1 MPSLFFIF
9 LIECMGGGGCYLRYI
24 AQIGRQT
31 QYVAQ
36 ENPKLLFHLTLPPRC
51 WGYRPP
57 HPYSLNFNLL
67 LSLCTYFLSPV
78 FPATALF
85 CILSIF
91 RHPFPSRQPSLSP
104 ASEPAIV
111 SSKSG
116 FSSCFSLS
124 SSLGHSGRLC
134 CALALRGQS
143 GPSLW
148 PSPLVY
154 IKRYMHI
161 LFISVW
167 GQEGQT
173 LGPLCS
179 RCPLPACPALL
190 SLHLCHPPHSLP
202 PLHTKVPVGLASF
215 LCLP

>member
-1 MPSLFFIF
+1 ML
-9 LIECMGGGGCYLRYI
+9 
-24 AQIGRQT
+24 
-31 QYVAQ
+31 
-36 ENPKLLFHLTLPPRC
+36 
-51 WGYRPP
+51 
-57 HPYSLNFNLL
+57 
-67 LSLCTYFLSPV
+67 
-78 FPATALF
+78 PATAL
-85 CILSIF
+85 CCVLSIF
-91 RHPFPSRQPSLSP
+91 RHPFPSRQPRLSP

-111 SSKSG
+111 SSKCG

-134 CALALRGQS
+134 CALALQGQS

>member
-1 MPSLFFIF
+1 MF
-9 LIECMGGGGCYLRYI
+9 L
-24 AQIGRQT
+24 
-31 QYVAQ
+31 
-36 ENPKLLFHLTLPPRC
+36 LTSPPRC

-57 HPYSLNFNLL
+57 HPHPCSLNFNLL
-67 LSLCTYFLSPV
+67 LSLCTYFLSPM
-78 FPATALF
+78 FPVTALF
-85 CILSIF
+85 FVLSIF
-91 RHPFPSRQPSLSP
+91 CHPFPSRQSSLFLRF
-104 ASEPAIV
+104 V
-111 SSKSG
+111 SRFRISFRVIPKSG
-116 FSSCFSLS
+116 LSSCFSLS
-124 SSLGHSGRLC
+124 SSLCHSGRLC
-134 CALALRGQS
+134 CALALQGQS
-143 GPSLW
+143 GSSLW

-215 LCLP
+215 LCLRCEWAGHREADGGPRFFFFPGPRRFSP